1 MFGSETNNPNISS
14 HTGQA
19 SYFSFLKHSCGLR
32 PTAMRGKGY
41 FKHTWQA
48 SEPMSRQYSC
58 WYNFFVQLKK

>member
-41 FKHTWQA
+41 FKQPNA
-48 SEPMSRQYSC
+48 SS
-58 WYNFFVQLKK
+58 